1 MMKMSKIE
9 KMSFKKQKE
18 IQWQRLKKM
27 LLIASQKSKFYKKW
41 FKKHG
46 INPQKIKNFQ
56 DYQKLPLM
64 DKTQILENEPFS
76 FSCVPFG
83 KLSMVVGTGGTSG
96 KSKLVLWSQKGWEN
110 VIDCY
115 LRFYQY
121 CGINK
126 NDILYPDVTF
136 GSMAGNGILIIN
148 SFTKLGGLL
157 IPAGTG
163 IGYDYVGEL
172 LKRCHATVIWTSPAR
187 AIPLTEE
194 LKKRG
199 YHFKKDFKVRVII
212 CSGMHLSDLVRKFLS
227 IHWGAEI
234 YEFAGAGEI
243 GILGSECSQ
252 HNGMHIHPD
261 NIYWEVINPETL
273 KPIKEG
279 EIGEAV
285 VSTLTNDGMP
295 LFRYRLNDFVK
306 IVSKECKCGRKTPRL
321 WILGRTSETI
331 FLGAHKVYGYQIE
344 EVLKKI
350 PDLSGIYQLH
360 IINEGASWV
369 LNYKLETARPIRNK
383 EIENLRQEAK
393 EKLENLSITF
403 QKGINEGRFI
413 VKVEIVP
420 PNTIP
425 RTERGKIK
433 DKIIDERK
441 FIQKF
446 SSI

>member
-1 MMKMSKIE
+1 MSLLEIE
-9 KMSFKKQKE
+9 KLNQIQQEK

-27 LLIASQKSKFYKKW
+27 LLLASQKSKFYKKW

-46 INPQKIKNFQ
+46 IDPRKIKNFQ

-64 DKTQILENEPFS
+64 DKTQILENDPFN
-76 FSCVPFG
+76 FSCVPIG
-83 KLSMVVGTGGTSG
+83 KLSMVLGTGGTSG
-96 KSKLVLWSQKGWEN
+96 KSKLVLWNQEGWKN
-110 VIDCY
+110 VINCY

-126 NDILYPDVTF
+126 KDVLYPDVTF
-136 GSMAGNGILIIN
+136 GAMAGNGILIIN

-172 LKRCHATVIWTSPAR
+172 LKKCHVTVIWTSPAR

-199 YHFKKDFKVRVII
+199 YNLKKDFKVRMII
-212 CSGMHLSDLVRKFLS
+212 CSGMHLSDLTRKFLN
-227 IHWGAEI
+227 IQWDAEI
-234 YEFAGAGEI
+234 YESAGAGEI
-243 GILGSECSQ
+243 GILGSECNQ

-261 NIYWEVINPETL
+261 NIYWEVLNPETL
-273 KPIKEG
+273 KPVKEE

-285 VSTLTNDGMP
+285 VSSLTNDGMP
-295 LFRYRLNDFVK
+295 VFRYRLNDLVK
-306 IVSKECKCGRKTPRL
+306 IVSKKCKCGRKTPRL
-321 WILGRTSETI
+321 WILGRISETV
-331 FLGAHKVYGYQIE
+331 FFGAHKVYGYQIE
-344 EVLKKI
+344 DILKKF
-350 PDLSGIYQLH
+350 PELSGIYQLR
-360 IINEGASWV
+360 ITSEGPSWV
-369 LNYKLETARPIRNK
+369 LNYKLETTKLIKNK
-383 EIENLRQEAK
+383 EIKNLQQKVK

-403 QKGINEGRFI
+403 QKGIKEDRFI
-413 VKVEIVP
+413 VKVDIVP

-433 DKIIDERK
+433 DKIIDKRK
-441 FIQKF
+441 FI
-446 SSI
+446 